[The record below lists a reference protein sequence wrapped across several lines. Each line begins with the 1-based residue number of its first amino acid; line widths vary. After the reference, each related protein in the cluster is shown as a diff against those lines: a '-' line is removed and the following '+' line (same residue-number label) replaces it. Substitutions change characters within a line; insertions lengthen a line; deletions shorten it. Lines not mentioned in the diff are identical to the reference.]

1 MNWLSSIGRRFA
13 TLGELLLFFSKN
25 KWWWLTPMI
34 LLLFLVGFL
43 VVLAQTSA
51 VAPFIYTL
59 F

>member
-1 MNWLSSIGRRFA
+1 MNWLRSIGRRFA
-13 TLGELLLFFSKN
+13 IVAELLSFFSKN

>member
-1 MNWLSSIGRRFA
+1 MNWLRSIGRRFA
-13 TLGELLLFFSKN
+13 TVGELLSFFSKN

-34 LLLFLVGFL
+34 LMLFLVGFL

-51 VAPFIYTL
+51 IAPFIYTL

>member
-1 MNWLSSIGRRFA
+1 MNWLRSIGRRFA
-13 TLGELLLFFSKN
+13 TVGELLSFFSKS

>member
-1 MNWLSSIGRRFA
+1 MSWTSGVSNRVSTI
-13 TLGELLLFFSKN
+13 GELLSFFSKN